1 MIQFGDAA
9 SDAAVQ
15 AGKITQQLNK
25 QLTPTTPKIT
35 EPELKLKPIDL
46 TIKPIDWGR
55 TEKEIDDEIAE
66 IQKKIKETPEGAL
79 RIKLQADLSALE
91 EEKKNFG
98 KDPIKVKL
106 DAEVANLD
114 LSGVQNADL
123 TIGVGD
129 KTEILKKNKE
139 GIDEVLQ
146 SSERLYS
153 VWNGINDSFE
163 NGNVI
168 EKFFAIADAIS
179 TTIDSVQNLIHGFEQ
194 AGEAV
199 NTLSAIYAAASQR
212 KIAND
217 SAETASNVTKAS
229 SAASVAVA
237 EGTSKA
243 VSSSTTWWEAIAA
256 ISAMIAAITAALS
269 LMGSFKNGGIVG
281 KYAGGGMISG
291 STTIGD
297 YNLARV
303 NSGEMILNKGQQ
315 GRLFRLLNG
324 ELSGGRNNVSGD
336 VEFHI
341 SGNELVGVLR
351 NYENRRNKII

>member
-1 MIQFGDAA
+1 MQTITDTYNESVKLNSELSNTTAQIQR
-9 SDAAVQ
+9 
-15 AGKITQQLNK
+15 ITNRGNNRFNI
-25 QLTPTTPKIT
+25 TTPKIT
-35 EPELKLKPIDL
+35 EPELKVKPIDL

-66 IQKKIKETPEGAL
+66 IRKKIRETPEGAL

-153 VWNGINDSFE
+153 VWKGIGDSFE
-163 NGNVI
+163 SGNVI

-179 TTIDSVQNLIHGFEQ
+179 TTIDSVQNLIQGFEQ
-194 AGEAV
+194 VGEAV
-199 NTLSAIYAAASQR
+199 NTLSAIYEAASQR

-229 SAASVAVA
+229 SAASAAVA
-237 EGTSKA
+237 EGTHKA
-243 VSSSTTWWEAIAA
+243 VSSSKHWIEAIAA
-256 ISAMIAAITAALS
+256 ISAIVAAITAALS
-269 LMGSFKNGGIVG
+269 LMGTFSNGGIVG
-281 KYAGGGMISG
+281 KYAGGGIIQGATS
-291 STTIGD
+291 IGD

-303 NSGEMILNKGQQ
+303 NSSEMILNKGQQ
-315 GRLFRLLNG
+315 GRLFRILNG
-324 ELSGGRNNVSGD
+324 ELNAGNTSKLNGE
-336 VEFHI
+336 VEFRI
-341 SGNELVGVLR
+341 SG
-351 NYENRRNKII
+351 